1 MNAILEVT
9 KRDGRGKNEAR
20 RLRASGRIPAVV
32 YGARPNGAAP
42 VGTAVAVDPKA
53 LSRILHSESGA
64 NSLIS
69 LSVDGAE
76 SKVMVRD
83 YLLDPVTNALLHAD
97 FFQLAMDKVVSVT
110 VPVQLIG
117 VPTGVK
123 IEGGVVDFVTRE
135 VQVECLPTEIP
146 EHVTIDISELALH
159 GSIRVRD
166 LPVDPKWK
174 PLSEAETMLVHIVP
188 PKVEEAATETDEAA
202 AGTPEPEVAKKGK
215 TDKEEEPGAKDKD
228 KKDKKDKK

>member
-20 RLRASGRIPAVV
+20 RLRAGGRIPAVV
-32 YGARPNGAAP
+32 YGARPNGSAP
-42 VGTAVAVDPKA
+42 VGTAVSVDPKE
-53 LSRILHSESGA
+53 LFRILHSESGA

-83 YLLDPVTNALLHAD
+83 YLLDPVTHALLHAD
-97 FFQLAMDKVVSVT
+97 FFQLAMDKAVSVT

-135 VQVECLPTEIP
+135 VQVECLPTDIP

-159 GSIRVRD
+159 GAIRVRD

-174 PLSEAETMLVHIVP
+174 PLSEAETMLVHIVM
-188 PKVEEAATETDEAA
+188 PKVEEAATEPDEAA
-202 AGTPEPEVAKKGK
+202 AGTAEPEVAKKGK
-215 TDKEEEPGAKDKD
+215 TDKEEEPGAKVKD
-228 KKDKKDKK
+228 KKDKK

>member
-1 MNAILEVT
+1 MNATLEVT

-32 YGARPNGAAP
+32 YGARTNGAAP

-76 SKVMVRD
+76 SEVMVRE
-83 YLLDPVTNALLHAD
+83 YLLDPVTHSLLHAD

-110 VPVQLIG
+110 VPVQLTG

-135 VQVECLPTEIP
+135 VQVECLPTDIP

-174 PLSEAETMLVHIVP
+174 PLSEAETMLVHIVL
-188 PKVEEAATETDEAA
+188 PKVEEAATETDEAS

-215 TDKEEEPGAKDKD
+215 TDKEEESGAKDKD
-228 KKDKKDKK
+228 KK

>member
-32 YGARPNGAAP
+32 YGARLNGAAP

-64 NSLIS
+64 NSLID
-69 LSVDGAE
+69 LSVDGAK

-83 YLLDPVTNALLHAD
+83 YLLDPVTSSLLHAD

-135 VQVECLPTEIP
+135 VQVACLPTDIP

-159 GSIRVRD
+159 GSIRIRD
-166 LPVDPKWK
+166 LAVDPKWK
-174 PLSEAETMLVHIVP
+174 PLSEAETMLVHVVP
-188 PKVEEAATETDEAA
+188 PKVEEAATATDEAA
-202 AGTPEPEVAKKGK
+202 DGTPEPEVAKKGK
-215 TDKEEEPGAKDKD
+215 TDKDEESGAKDKD
-228 KKDKKDKK
+228 KKDKK